1 MLYAVFVS
9 FGSQDVE
16 VDDFFRH
23 CQKFDGSPAPAADIE
38 MVRLLKVSSVRYIH
52 NLRTRVSESR
62 GFHRKKSQD
71 E

>member
-1 MLYAVFVS
+1 MLYAVLVS

-23 CQKFDGSPAPAADIE
+23 CQKFDGSPAADIE

-52 NLRTRVSESR
+52 NLRTRGSESR
-62 GFHRKKSQD
+62 GFHRQ
-71 E
+71 